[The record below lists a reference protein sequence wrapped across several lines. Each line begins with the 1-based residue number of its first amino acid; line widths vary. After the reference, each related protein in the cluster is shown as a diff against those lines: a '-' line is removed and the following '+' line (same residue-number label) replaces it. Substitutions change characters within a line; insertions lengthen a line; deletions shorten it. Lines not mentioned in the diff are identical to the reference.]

1 MDAYQ
6 NSYTGFES
14 MTMDEY
20 SFIHHAS
27 AGLSQN
33 QMQTFMLV
41 YNSRRKNPPDILL
54 ATLLGFLGVAGVQR
68 FITGQYMLGF
78 LYLITGGF
86 FCIGTLIDLFTYKS
100 IANDY
105 NRHLAYEC
113 YHIARVNN

>member
-6 NSYTGFES
+6 NSDAAFDG

-20 SFIHHAS
+20 SFMHHAS

-41 YNSRRKNPPDILL
+41 YNSRRKNPNDILL
-54 ATLLGFLGVAGVQR
+54 ATLLGFLGFAGIQR
-68 FITGQYMLGF
+68 FMTGQVILGL
-78 LYLITGGF
+78 LYFFTGGLF
-86 FCIGTLIDLFTYKS
+86 LLGTIVDLLTYKS

-113 YHIARVNN
+113 YHIARAAN

>member
-1 MDAYQ
+1 MNAYQ
-6 NSYTGFES
+6 NTYNGFES

-27 AGLSQN
+27 AGLSNN

-41 YNSRRKNPPDILL
+41 YNSRRKNPNDILL
-54 ATLLGFLGVAGVQR
+54 ATLLGFLGLAGVQR
-68 FITGQYMLGF
+68 FMTGKYLSGF

-86 FCIGTLIDLFTYKS
+86 FGIGTIVDLFTYKS

-113 YHIARVNN
+113 YHIARVAN

>member
-1 MDAYQ
+1 MNAYQ
-6 NSYTGFES
+6 NTYNDFAG

-27 AGLSQN
+27 AGLSNN

-41 YNSRRKNPPDILL
+41 YNSRRKNPNDILL
-54 ATLLGFLGVAGVQR
+54 ATLLGFLGLAGIQR
-68 FITGQYMLGF
+68 FMTGQIMLGL
-78 LYLITGGF
+78 LYLVTGGLLG
-86 FCIGTLIDLFTYKS
+86 IGTLIDLFTYKS

-113 YHIARVNN
+113 YHIARAAN

>member
-6 NSYTGFES
+6 NSYTAFSGV
-14 MTMDEY
+14 TMDEY
-20 SFIHHAS
+20 SFVHHAS
-27 AGLSQN
+27 AGLSNN

-41 YNSRRKNPPDILL
+41 YNSRRKNPNDILL
-54 ATLLGFLGVAGVQR
+54 ATLLGFLGLAGLQR
-68 FITGQYMLGF
+68 IMTGQYILGF

-86 FCIGTLIDLFTYKS
+86 FGIGTLIDLLSYKS

-113 YHIARVNN
+113 YHIARAGN